1 MSEAYEKMKKKTSES
16 FFKASETLKSKFS
29 KVKEEVEDFIP
40 AEVDR
45 SKASWSLDFATQVV
59 TVTY

>member
-1 MSEAYEKMKKKTSES
+1 MLKTKAEYELLKK
-16 FFKASETLKSKFS
+16 
-29 KVKEEVEDFIP
+29 EVEDFIP
-40 AEVDR
+40 AEVDK